1 MLNIESVIKKYV
13 KEVKSIVVCIGSD
26 ELGLDLGG
34 LN

>member
-13 KEVKSIVVCIGSD
+13 KEVKSIVARIGSD